1 MTRELAQTFDR
12 GLALLELLAATPA
25 GVTITEAAHN
35 LGVGRAIIYRL
46 VATLESHGLARRDES
61 TNRIRIGF
69 GVLSLAQSVQPLL
82 RDAAIPAL
90 RRLAEEL
97 RATAHLTV
105 VDGGEALALVVVE
118 PTTTAFHVA
127 YRTGSRHPLDRGA
140 AGRAILAARDNR
152 EPRFVMSTGEL
163 QAGAHGVAVALS
175 ADAGIEGSVGVIAL
189 DAFDA
194 DVVGPRLVAA
204 AAEVS
209 EALRG

>member
-90 RRLAEEL
+90 RRLAEDL

-140 AGRAILAARDNR
+140 AGRAILAARDHQ
-152 EPRFVMSTGEL
+152 PRFVMSTGEL